1 MKKTLISLAVAVSAI
16 ASGSAMAW
24 QANGKGGDFEM
35 GGALTPVDIQT
46 PWEVKT
52 GAAVSGLDAQIKKGQ
67 EDAVIPVNHSI
78 PVLAIRTQTKEPFHG
93 DADFAPQ
100 IDFHDALDID
110 NFFDTAVVPVVLD
123 VKSPAGKRIG
133 SMMFNMLAVGV
144 SSYKTPDQGG
154 ANTVMI
160 APNAG
165 DGFYGGL
172 GKSLKG
178 TDGLIPRIQNIF
190 GSELAANYTDQGTG
204 SRAPAR
210 ETFND
215 KNATFSGYY
224 GAGVEAGQSIKLSLD
239 QKAADDEPIKW
250 HASLPVTVSY
260 P

>member
-1 MKKTLISLAVAVSAI
+1 K
-16 ASGSAMAW
+16 
-24 QANGKGGDFEM
+24 
-35 GGALTPVDIQT
+35 
-46 PWEVKT
+46 EV
-52 GAAVSGLDAQIKKGQ
+52 
-67 EDAVIPVNHSI
+67 VIPVNHPI

-93 DADFAPQ
+93 DAEFAPQ
-100 IDFHDALDID
+100 IDFHDALDIN
-110 NFFDTAVVPVVLD
+110 NFFDSAVAPVVLD
-123 VKSPAGKRIG
+123 VKTQDGKQIG
-133 SMMFNMLAVGV
+133 VMYFNMLAVGV

-172 GKSLKG
+172 GKSLKKA
-178 TDGLIPRIQNIF
+178 DGLIPRIQNIF

-210 ETFND
+210 ETFDD

-224 GAGVEAGQSIKLSLD
+224 GAGIEAGQSIKLVLD
-239 QKAADDEPIKW
+239 REAAGNEPIKW